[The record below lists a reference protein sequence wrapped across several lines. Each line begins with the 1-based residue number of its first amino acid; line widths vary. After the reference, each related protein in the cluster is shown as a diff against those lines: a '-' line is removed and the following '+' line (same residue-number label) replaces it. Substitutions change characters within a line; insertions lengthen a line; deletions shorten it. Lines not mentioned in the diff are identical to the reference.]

1 MTVSPLRAL
10 VRPVLL
16 GLVVGLVF
24 SAGIVVGSH
33 HMAAQ
38 MRAAVTRD
46 AHPAISAELQPI
58 TDELAPGLT
67 VVVRDLPEGVAGMWT
82 NVAPDH
88 IAVDAG
94 VARDS
99 LGSAERTIRHELA
112 HVMQN
117 AVHPGA
123 LQEAYEAGGS
133 AHTSMEI
140 EADCVAEILGGSNRA
155 YVGEGGCTAEQLE
168 TAERIVERYRE
179 MRSE

>member
-16 GLVVGLVF
+16 GLVVGSIF
-24 SAGIVVGSH
+24 SAGIVVGAH
-33 HMAAQ
+33 HTAAQ
-38 MRAAVTRD
+38 VRAAITHD
-46 AHPAISAELQPI
+46 AHPERSAELQPI
-58 TDELAPGLT
+58 ADELAPGLT

-94 VARDS
+94 VASDAE
-99 LGSAERTIRHELA
+99 SAERTIRHELA

-123 LQEAYEAGGS
+123 LQEAYETGGS

-140 EADCVAEILGGSNRA
+140 EADCIAEVLGGSNRA
-155 YVGEGGCTAEQLE
+155 YVGGDGCTDEQLE
-168 TAERIVERYRE
+168 GAKRYHE
-179 MRSE
+179 SLEGAS